1 MDFGIGFLSNNV
13 MLPIL
18 DFFYGIVPSYG
29 LAIVALTLVI
39 RFALYPLS
47 AGSIRN
53 MRRMKV
59 VQPVMQKRQQEIRER
74 YKNDPAKQQEEM
86 AKVMQELGNP
96 LAGCFPLLLQ
106 MPVLFALFATLRG
119 SPFSDVPYN
128 INFQILPKE
137 QIEQIQP
144 QAYISS
150 PQNIFIADSVH
161 APITAVAPGG
171 TKLAVGE
178 TTKVEFQTTDG
189 KSLQT
194 LLAEHP
200 EEADKLV
207 PHFEVVKGAEQ
218 VKIND
223 DGTIQALQPG
233 DVTIKAVI
241 PGLAADKGFLFI
253 DKLGRVGAIDPDGT
267 LHWDIIGMIIFF
279 GVSIYVNQLL
289 SGQGSS
295 GNPNQDTVNKI
306 TPVIFSGMFLFF
318 PLPAG
323 VLMYMSIANIFQTLQ
338 TFILSREPLPE
349 EVMKLVEAEEKAAAR
364 KDGSDALPFEPGKA
378 KKEPV
383 AAKKDTPVPVK
394 KDAELAKKEPAQAKK
409 DSTIVT
415 RKEPTS
421 TQKAQSTPAQKE
433 STQVKKD
440 STPTKKEPTQAK
452 KPATP
457 PKKNP
462 DQAKKKPQG

>member
-59 VQPVMQKRQQEIRER
+59 VQPVMQKRQQEIREK

-128 INFQILPKE
+128 VNFQILPKE
-137 QIEQIQP
+137 QVEQIQP
-144 QAYISS
+144 QAFVSK
-150 PQNIFIADSVH
+150 PQNIYVSDSVH
-161 APITAVAPGG
+161 SPIAAIAPGG

-178 TTKVEFQTTDG
+178 TTKIEFQTTEG
-189 KSLQT
+189 KPLSALMQDYPDFANK
-194 LLAEHP
+194 LHP
-200 EEADKLV
+200 R
-207 PHFEVVKGAEQ
+207 FEVTNGAER

-223 DGTIQALQPG
+223 DGSIEALQPG
-233 DVTIKAVI
+233 DVTIKGVI
-241 PGLAADKGFLFI
+241 PGLAADTGFLFI
-253 DKLGRVGAIDPDGT
+253 DKLGRVGAIDADGVI
-267 LHWDIIGMIIFF
+267 HWDIVGMILFF
-279 GVSIYVNQLL
+279 GVSIYINQLL
-289 SGQGSS
+289 SGQGAT

-306 TPVIFSGMFLFF
+306 TPIIFSAMFLFF

-323 VLMYMSIANIFQTLQ
+323 VLMYMAIANVFQTAQ
-338 TFILSREPLPE
+338 TFILSREKLPDE
-349 EVMKLVEAEEKAAAR
+349 ILKLVEAEEKKAAATTK
-364 KDGSDALPFEPGKA
+364 KDGSDALPFEPGRS
-378 KKEPV
+378 KK
-383 AAKKDTPVPVK
+383 
-394 KDAELAKKEPAQAKK
+394 
-409 DSTIVT
+409 
-415 RKEPTS
+415 
-421 TQKAQSTPAQKE
+421 KAQS
-433 STQVKKD
+433 
-440 STPTKKEPTQAK
+440 
-452 KPATP
+452 
-457 PKKNP
+457 
-462 DQAKKKPQG
+462 

>member
-59 VQPVMQKRQQEIRER
+59 VQPVMQKRQQEIREK

-106 MPVLFALFATLRG
+106 MPILFALFATLRG

-128 INFQILPKE
+128 INFQILPQE
-137 QIEQIQP
+137 QIAQIQP
-144 QAYISS
+144 QAYTSK
-150 PQNIFIADSVH
+150 PQNIYVADSIH
-161 APITAVAPGG
+161 APIAAIAPGG
-171 TKLAVGE
+171 TKLGVGE
-178 TTKVEFQTTDG
+178 TTKIEFQSTEG
-189 KSLQT
+189 KPLSALRQEYPDFAAKLQ
-194 LLAEHP
+194 P
-200 EEADKLV
+200 R
-207 PHFEVVKGAEQ
+207 FEVVNGGERVQ
-218 VKIND
+218 LNP
-223 DGTIQALQPG
+223 DGTLVALQPG
-233 DVTIKAVI
+233 DVTIKSVI
-241 PGLAADKGFLFI
+241 PGLASDTGFLFI
-253 DKLGRVGAIDPDGT
+253 DQLGRVGAIDPDGVI
-267 LHWDIIGMIIFF
+267 HWDIVGMIIFF

-289 SGQGSS
+289 SGQGGGS
-295 GNPNQDTVNKI
+295 NPNQATVNKI

-338 TFILSREPLPE
+338 TFILSREKLPDE
-349 EVMKLVEAEEKAAAR
+349 ILKLVEEEEKKAGSTAK
-364 KDGSDALPFEPGKA
+364 KDKDSTPESLPFEPGR
-378 KKEPV
+378 KK
-383 AAKKDTPVPVK
+383 
-394 KDAELAKKEPAQAKK
+394 
-409 DSTIVT
+409 
-415 RKEPTS
+415 
-421 TQKAQSTPAQKE
+421 KAQS
-433 STQVKKD
+433 
-440 STPTKKEPTQAK
+440 
-452 KPATP
+452 
-457 PKKNP
+457 
-462 DQAKKKPQG
+462 